1 MTELPKSRDA
11 LLAEGRAL
19 VAQASAPASQLK
31 DVSLHAL
38 ITECNAL
45 IELAPARVR
54 TVHHFACSGGTIMS
68 RCLAAQPNA
77 FLLSEIDPLSQIGMK
92 NPARF
97 TPTDLLFHARQAP
110 RELSQD
116 SVLRVFLAGVRSL
129 LEVLDAGG
137 QYLILRDHAH
147 SMFCT
152 DVDPEA
158 RPALREIL
166 AQDLQVLSVVTVR
179 HPLDAFLG
187 LVTADW
193 RHFNP
198 FTLEEY
204 ARRMILFL
212 DRHQGVSMVK
222 YEDFTTDPE
231 EALRTVCTYLDL
243 PFDPRSIEINDLFQL
258 SGDSG
263 RRGVKI
269 APRLRRPV
277 PPEVEAQRDNS
288 PSYQDLCVRL
298 KYAP

>member
-1 MTELPKSRDA
+1 MAALPKSRDA
-11 LLAEGRAL
+11 LVAEGWAL
-19 VAQASAPASQLK
+19 VAQTPAPVSQLK
-31 DVSLHAL
+31 DATLHAL
-38 ITECNAL
+38 IAECNAL
-45 IELAPARVR
+45 IEQAAARVR

-97 TPTDLLFHARQAP
+97 TPTDLLFHARQVP
-110 RELSQD
+110 RELSQG

-129 LEVLDAGG
+129 LEELSAGG
-137 QYLILRDHAH
+137 QNLILRDHAH

-152 DVDPEA
+152 GVEPEG
-158 RPALREIL
+158 RPSLREIL
-166 AQDLQVLSVVTVR
+166 TQDLRVLSVVTVR

-204 ARRMILFL
+204 ARRMVLFL
-212 DRHQGVSMVK
+212 DRHHGVPVVK

-231 EALRTVCTYLDL
+231 KVLRTVCTYLDL
-243 PFDPRSIEINDLFQL
+243 HFDLGSIDINDLFQL

-269 APRLRRPV
+269 APRPRRPV

-288 PSYQDLCVRL
+288 PSYQDLCRRL